1 MDLILEYLCI
11 QFKTM
16 RKNPETSLQA
26 YERITQQV
34 RDTTY
39 KKIIDALKKIGKG
52 NYELIAAAA
61 FEKESRIWKRLGELR
76 NMGVIIDTGERTLT
90 KDNNNSMVY
99 ALFSDA
105 EKYKDIPK
113 PERVESITA
122 VDFANLLIA
131 KGNRVQQ
138 KSLF

>member
-1 MDLILEYLCI
+1 LWKEI
-11 QFKTM
+11 KNTM

-39 KKIIDALKKIGKG
+39 KKIIEALKKIGEG

-76 NMGVIIDTGERTLT
+76 NMGVIIDTGKRTLT

-99 ALFSDA
+99 ALWSDA
-105 EKYKDIPK
+105 DKYKDAPK
-113 PERVESITA
+113 AERLEKVTA
-122 VDFANLLIA
+122 VDYASKLIA
-131 KGNRVQQ
+131 MSGKRLVQPE
-138 KSLF
+138 LFK